1 MSADERCV
9 LGPTGTSSSARLNT
23 FEVCDNSYHS
33 LPVA

>member
-23 FEVCDNSYHS
+23 FEVCETTATIVYR
-33 LPVA
+33 